1 MGWLNQLKSLKKQD
15 QVFLEEEEIPPVEC
29 SFRSC
34 LSLLVAFPESLPCG
48 FQACLTRLH
57 NHISQVLEINL
68 YIDFYI
74 HKS

>member
-34 LSLLVAFPESLPCG
+34 LSLLVAFLR
-48 FQACLTRLH
+48 ACPVVFKLA
-57 NHISQVLEINL
+57 
-68 YIDFYI
+68 
-74 HKS
+74 